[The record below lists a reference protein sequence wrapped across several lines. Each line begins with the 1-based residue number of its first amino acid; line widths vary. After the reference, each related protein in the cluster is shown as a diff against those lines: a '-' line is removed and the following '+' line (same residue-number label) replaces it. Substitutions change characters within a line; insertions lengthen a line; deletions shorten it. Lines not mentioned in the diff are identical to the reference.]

1 MNLDTSGRKIQSM
14 ILAGEDDR
22 VLKRLYV
29 DVFPKVRSYIL
40 KHSGTKEEA
49 EDLFQD
55 CVLIIYTKSSEQTLG
70 EVDNIGGF
78 MMQIIKNLWIN
89 RVKRKARQQYMDVLP
104 EFSEELGLVEM
115 LENEE
120 KTKLIHWMLD
130 QIGDKCRD
138 LLLLSVFQKFS
149 MEEIAVKL
157 GYTSANA
164 AKTNN
169 YRCKEKLI
177 QLIEKN
183 PGLKISL
190 KN

>member
-1 MNLDTSGRKIQSM
+1 M
-14 ILAGEDDR
+14 ILAGEDDQ

-29 DVFPKVRSYIL
+29 DVFPKTRSYIL
-40 KHSGTKEEA
+40 KHNGTKEEA

-78 MMQIIKNLWIN
+78 MMQIVKNLWIN
-89 RVKRKARQQYMDVLP
+89 RVKRKARQQYMESLP
-104 EFSEELGLVEM
+104 ELSEEMGLIEM

-120 KTKLIHWMLD
+120 KATLIKWMLD
-130 QIGDKCRD
+130 QIGEKCKD
-138 LLLLSVFQKFS
+138 LLLLSVFQKFT
-149 MEEIAVKL
+149 MEEIAQKL

-183 PGLKISL
+183 PGLKTSL
-190 KN
+190 KS